1 MLYLLSDHLLSE
13 PLPSSALKILCIH
26 VRDPGIY
33 ISFRDCLPI
42 SKCSSCLHCF
52 VPHLLRILCD
62 GSKVIAAIF

>member
-33 ISFRDCLPI
+33 NLFQRLP
-42 SKCSSCLHCF
+42 SHQQVQQLPS
-52 VPHLLRILCD
+52 LLRTPSSPD
-62 GSKVIAAIF
+62 SVRW